1 MNSNKLPE
9 IWKYYFYIG
18 FFLVNIHYLRYL
30 NFFIT
35 KTNPNFLYI
44 IDYSYYSNAHF
55 IPRIFSFFLNMI
67 ILKSRK
73 KYPVSSNF
81 YIWTLLFI
89 LLSHEHDKNLFAL
102 NLIICLF
109 SLFSILFYKKQKVS
123 ND

>member
-44 IDYSYYSNAHF
+44 IDYSYYTNAHF
-55 IPRIFSFFLNMI
+55 IPRVLTFFLNMI

-73 KYPVSSNF
+73 KYPVFSNF

-109 SLFSILFYKKQKVS
+109 SLFSILFYYSMFVV
-123 ND
+123 